1 MGKQLAPEQRMRMLD
16 VEQCRESSEQSVYQ
30 YVLSKESR
38 TIGCKSEQKAEQ
50 GLKKNRPNIL
60 ATQDKQD
67 Q

>member
-1 MGKQLAPEQRMRMLD
+1 MRMLD
-16 VEQCRESSEQSVYQ
+16 VEQCRETSEQSVYQ

-50 GLKKNRPNIL
+50 GLKNRPNIL